1 MQETSTRSVAPGD
14 ILRIEGHRVGG
25 GRRMGVI
32 VEVLGEAEREH
43 YRVRWEDDA
52 ETIFYP
58 RSGDAT
64 IERRARRQ
72 TTKRS
77 APSRPQP
84 DEIDCEG
91 PVLVHEP

>member
-43 YRVRWEDDA
+43 YRVRWEDNA

-58 RSGDAT
+58 GSSDAT
-64 IERRARRQ
+64 IEPAARRQ
-72 TTKRS
+72 ARKRS
-77 APSRPQP
+77 ALRQP
-84 DEIDCEG
+84 KPVEPDYEG
-91 PVLVHEP
+91 PVLAHEP